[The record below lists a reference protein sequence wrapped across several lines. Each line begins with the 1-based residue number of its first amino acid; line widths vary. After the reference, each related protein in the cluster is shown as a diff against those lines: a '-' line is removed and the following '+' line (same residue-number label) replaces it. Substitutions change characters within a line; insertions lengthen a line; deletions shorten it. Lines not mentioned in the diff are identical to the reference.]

1 MDSTLL
7 VHVIVVRICDVR
19 CMDRMIDVVQE
30 ARKLDAKSAAIKEQA
45 HKTKYRHAK
54 DVCLL
59 RVGDLKKI
67 MQYFL
72 DFPRVQ
78 SCAPIIYIFVTIKT
92 SIRSVWIL
100 TETNKHHQSPTH
112 EK

>member
-67 MQYFL
+67 MQDFL

-78 SCAPIIYIFVTIKT
+78 SCARLLYLI
-92 SIRSVWIL
+92 SL
-100 TETNKHHQSPTH
+100 
-112 EK
+112 